1 MSAGPRSW
9 LGSLAANAEVR
20 ATAISRLIALAGA
33 PVTLYLAATR
43 LRPNDQ
49 GWYFVAVNIVA
60 FAQLCE
66 LGLGTIIVQ
75 FASHEWP
82 RLRWGRGGGL
92 EGDPSARDSIAALLV
107 TATRWF
113 GLAAIVLFAIAGIGG
128 ALIFGSNLAGSR
140 VGFTI
145 LWCGFVSVT
154 ALYLLA
160 IPFVCVS
167 EGCGDLLAVQRM
179 RAWQAGAVLLA
190 LWTGITLSGPLAAA
204 WLAATAQFFVA
215 AAWLFMRH
223 RGLLRAPRT
232 LPARLLDSVKGL
244 AARYRTEQARSAQL
258 WIALWLAPQ
267 LLAPVLLRVR
277 GGDEAGRLGI
287 TLAVATGPL
296 TLGLAWLHGRYPS
309 FGAMV
314 AEGKTGEFDRLA
326 RRATKDACLVFA
338 ALCIAIVALVMLLQ
352 RFAPSIGIRFL
363 APLYVAALMAGN
375 LANLLLQA
383 MAGWLRAFRDDAIAA
398 PIVGG
403 AAAVVISSAAAG
415 TMGGVNLM
423 SVVFAASSLLIAVP
437 LAFAHYRRVRSERLR
452 HGDQA
457 PPPSH

>member
-1 MSAGPRSW
+1 LNAGPRRW
-9 LGSLAANAEVR
+9 LSAFAGDAGVR
-20 ATAISRLIALAGA
+20 ATALSRLIALAGA

-43 LRPNDQ
+43 LPPNEQ

-60 FAQLCE
+60 FAQVCE

-82 RLRWGRGGGL
+82 RLRWGRSGGL

-107 TATRWF
+107 AATRWF
-113 GLAAIVLFAIAGIGG
+113 GIAAIVLFAIAGIGG
-128 ALIFGSNLAGSR
+128 ALIFGSNLGGSR
-140 VGFTI
+140 LGFTVF
-145 LWCGFVSVT
+145 WCGFVSVT
-154 ALYLLA
+154 ALYLLV
-160 IPFVCVS
+160 IPFVCVA

-179 RAWQAGAVLLA
+179 RTWQAAAVLLA

-215 AAWLFMRH
+215 AIWLFTRH

-232 LPARLLDSVKGL
+232 LPAHLIDGVKGL
-244 AARYRTEQARSAQL
+244 AARYRAEQAHSAQL
-258 WIALWLAPQ
+258 WLALWLAPQ
-267 LLAPVLLRVR
+267 LLAPVLLRMR

-314 AEGKTGEFDRLA
+314 AGGKTKEFDLLA
-326 RRATKDACLVFA
+326 RRATADASRVFV
-338 ALCIAIVALVMLLQ
+338 ALCIVIVGLVVLLQ
-352 RFAPSIGIRFL
+352 RYVPSIGVRFL
-363 APLYVAALMAGN
+363 PPLSLIALMAGN
-375 LANLLLQA
+375 FGGLLLQA
-383 MAGWLRAFRDDAIAA
+383 MAGWLRAYRDDAIAA

-403 AAAVVISSAAAG
+403 AVTVVISSAVAG
-415 TMGGVNLM
+415 TVGGANLM
-423 SVVFAASSLLIAVP
+423 SAVFAGSTLFVAVP
-437 LAFAHYRRVRSERLR
+437 LAAAHFVRVRRKRL
-452 HGDQA
+452 A
-457 PPPSH
+457 S